1 MVTIANATEAR
12 RKSRPT
18 RTKVPT
24 SSGVP
29 VAPRAR
35 SRRRAF
41 RTLIGWFVV
50 TAALGASPAFADPP
64 RPTNYRSEI
73 VSVTPAVD
81 GLVVTIVGGDAFID
95 LDAGGHQVNVPGYQ
109 GEPYLRF
116 DADGT
121 VSENVRSPAHF
132 LNTSRYSQTEVPPE
146 ADPEADPEWRVVADG
161 GRYAWHDHRTHWML
175 EVPPTGLGPGDQ
187 ILDSI
192 IPITVDG
199 EAVDIAVVSVW
210 MAPPSRLPW
219 IVAGAVAAVL
229 GAIGAA
235 YGGRR
240 ARVVVAM
247 VLVAA
252 AAALVVGL
260 WQTWSLPSETG
271 PPFIDWVLPLS
282 ALVVAAVAVVPRWSA
297 FAVRS
302 LTLVAA
308 VQLVVWA
315 VLRLDVLNHA
325 ILPTSAPFW
334 LDRALTAGVGVLA
347 VIAVYATGVSI
358 VRLMYPGGATGDGSP
373 ATQAT
378 PAAQEG

>member
-1 MVTIANATEAR
+1 MVSSIG
-12 RKSRPT
+12 T
-18 RTKVPT
+18 REVSPRSLRLRTNVPT
-24 SSGVP
+24 S
-29 VAPRAR
+29 ARALR
-35 SRRRAF
+35 GRRAW
-41 RTLIGWFVV
+41 RTAVV
-50 TAALGASPAFADPP
+50 WAAVTIALGASPAFADPP
-64 RPTNYRSEI
+64 RPTDYRSEI
-73 VSVTPAVD
+73 VSVTPEVD
-81 GLVVTIVGGDAFID
+81 GLEVTIVGGDAFID
-95 LDAGGHQVNVPGYQ
+95 LDAGGHVVTVPGYQ

-132 LNTSRYSQTEVPPE
+132 LNTSRYSETAVPPE
-146 ADPEADPEWRVVADG
+146 ADAEAEPEWQVVDDD

-175 EVPPTGLGPGDQ
+175 ATPPTGLGPGDQ

-199 EAVDIAVVSVW
+199 QAVDIAVVSTW
-210 MAPPSRLPW
+210 MAPPSRTPW
-219 IVAGAVAAVL
+219 IVAGGVAAVL

-240 ARVVVAM
+240 ARLVVVM

-252 AAALVVGL
+252 ATALTVGL

-282 ALVVAAVAVVPRWSA
+282 ALVVAAVALVPRWSA
-297 FAVRS
+297 FTVRS

-308 VQLVVWA
+308 VQLVVWT

-334 LDRALTAGVGVLA
+334 LDRSLTAGAGVLA
-347 VIAVYATGVSI
+347 VVAAYAAAVSV
-358 VRLMYPGGATGDGSP
+358 VRLMYPGGGQVTSP
-373 ATQAT
+373 AS
-378 PAAQEG
+378 PASPASPDGV